1 MSLHSSFLPCPSK
14 KSLHENF
21 TQNFASFLQEMQDLE
36 AIVRSLMED
45 QGKLAVTCIGDTREM
60 GGHAHGAPYVQDAP
74 APPPPPL
81 GAPLTQPIPVVLSLL
96 MLGLIFWIVWCRSFC
111 WSKLSGLNIWTLTIS
126 CFLENL
132 LMILGCPRNWV
143 RWLGTRLYLSI
154 CAIFRGC
161 NML

>member
-1 MSLHSSFLPCPSK
+1 VSLHSSFLPCPSK

-96 MLGLIFWIVWCRSFC
+96 MLGLIF
-111 WSKLSGLNIWTLTIS
+111 
-126 CFLENL
+126 
-132 LMILGCPRNWV
+132 
-143 RWLGTRLYLSI
+143 
-154 CAIFRGC
+154 
-161 NML
+161 